1 MAVASCMKAARPG
14 EVDESRLIVDG
25 WREQSEDWTNGHVFS
40 HQKNAAIVFRMDAPL
55 SDVCWV
61 RVRLAD
67 AASIEAAGEEID
79 DLLGTRGER
88 RPGELGKIFWRKGSQ
103 IVAFGR
109 FDDGPGSP
117 PYVIQIG
124 IGAMPK
130 EFR

>member
-1 MAVASCMKAARPG
+1 MEAARPG
-14 EVDESRLIVDG
+14 DVDELRLIADG
-25 WREQSEDWTNGHVFS
+25 WHEQSEYGAKVHLLTHE
-40 HQKNAAIVFRMDAPL
+40 KNAAVLVTMDGPL

-79 DLLGTRGER
+79 DLLGMRGER
-88 RPGELGKIFWRKGSQ
+88 RPGDLGKIFWRKGSQ